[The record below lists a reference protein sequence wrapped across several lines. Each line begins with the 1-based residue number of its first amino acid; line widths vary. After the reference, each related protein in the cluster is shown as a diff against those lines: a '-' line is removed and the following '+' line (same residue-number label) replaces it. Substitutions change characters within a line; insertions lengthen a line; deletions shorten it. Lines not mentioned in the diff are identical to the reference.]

1 MSKKPKRLYLLRD
14 SNMTPEQRTQAI
26 AAFQAYNAMET
37 TKKRHLDLM
46 LAIDKRGK
54 KFNLTATE
62 AEVEMLNR
70 LLKDHDDQVDQ
81 FKLESDLLK
90 SADSEAHLAMFKY
103 VGEIHTMLDAFVSSE
118 TEN

>member
-1 MSKKPKRLYLLRD
+1 
-14 SNMTPEQRTQAI
+14 MTPAQQILAA

-62 AEVEMLNR
+62 AEVDMLNR
-70 LLKDHDDQVDQ
+70 LLKDHDGQVEQ
-81 FKLESDLLK
+81 FKLESDTLK
-90 SADSEAHLAMFKY
+90 SVNPEAHLAMFKY
-103 VGEIHTMLDAFVSSE
+103 VGEIHTMLDAFVQDE
-118 TEN
+118 PGH

>member
-1 MSKKPKRLYLLRD
+1 
-14 SNMTPEQRTQAI
+14 MTPAQRIQAM

-37 TKKRHLDLM
+37 TKRRHLDLM
-46 LAIDKRGK
+46 LAIDKRAK
-54 KFNLTATE
+54 KFNLTATD

-70 LLKDHDDQVDQ
+70 LLKDHDEQVEQ
-81 FKLESDLLK
+81 FKLESDTLK
-90 SADSEAHLAMFKY
+90 SVNPETHLAMFQY

>member
-1 MSKKPKRLYLLRD
+1 
-14 SNMTPEQRTQAI
+14 MTPAQQILAT

-62 AEVEMLNR
+62 AEVDMLNR
-70 LLKDHDDQVDQ
+70 LLKDHDAQVEQ
-81 FKLESDLLK
+81 FKLESDTLK
-90 SADSEAHLAMFKY
+90 SVNPEAHLAMFKY
-103 VGEIHTMLDAFVSSE
+103 VGEIHNMLDAFVQE
-118 TEN
+118 EPGH

>member
-1 MSKKPKRLYLLRD
+1 
-14 SNMTPEQRTQAI
+14 MTPAQQILAT

-62 AEVEMLNR
+62 AEVDMLNR
-70 LLKDHDDQVDQ
+70 LLKDHDGQVEQ
-81 FKLESDLLK
+81 FKLESDTLK
-90 SADSEAHLAMFKY
+90 S
-103 VGEIHTMLDAFVSSE
+103 VP
-118 TEN
+118 